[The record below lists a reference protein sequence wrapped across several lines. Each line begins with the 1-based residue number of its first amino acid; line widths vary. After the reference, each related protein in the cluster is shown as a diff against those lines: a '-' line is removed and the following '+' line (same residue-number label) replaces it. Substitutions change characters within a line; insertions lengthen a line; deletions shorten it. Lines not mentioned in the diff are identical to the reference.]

1 MISLKLTQI
10 GNSLG
15 VVLPKEALAKLGVG
29 KGDTLYLT
37 EAPGGDMRI
46 SAYSEEIARQIDL
59 GEEVMA
65 DYRDTF
71 RALAK

>member
-1 MISLKLTQI
+1 MITLKLTQI
-10 GNSLG
+10 GNSVG
-15 VVLPKEALAKLGVG
+15 VILPKEALAKLGVA

-46 SAYSEEIARQIDL
+46 SAYDEEVAREIAMGEEIMD
-59 GEEVMA
+59 E
-65 DYRDTF
+65 YRDTF

>member
-1 MISLKLTQI
+1 MIQLKVTQV

-15 VVLPKEALAKLGVG
+15 VVLPKEALIKLGVD

-37 EAPGGDMRI
+37 EAPGGEMRI
-46 SAYSEEIARQIDL
+46 STYDERVKRQIAL
-59 GEEVMA
+59 GEFFMDKYKE
-65 DYRDTF
+65 TF